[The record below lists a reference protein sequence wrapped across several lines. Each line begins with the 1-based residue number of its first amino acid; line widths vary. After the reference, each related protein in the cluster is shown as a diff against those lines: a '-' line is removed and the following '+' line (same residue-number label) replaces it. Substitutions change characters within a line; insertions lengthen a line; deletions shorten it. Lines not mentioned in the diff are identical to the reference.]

1 MANALPNYTYNST
14 LHLPILRIA
23 LVPSM
28 NFISRTFALFFAFS
42 LSGQAAQ
49 PTFEYRLQNGLK
61 LIVKP
66 DRRAPVVVSQIWYRV
81 GSMDE
86 INGKTGVAHV
96 LEHMMFKGT
105 KAVPAGEFSRLIAQA
120 GGRENAFTSL
130 DYTAYFQQLAKEKLP
145 LALRLEAD
153 RMRNL
158 RISDAEFAK
167 EIKVVME
174 ERRGRTED
182 EPQAQV
188 YENLA
193 SVAFRTSP
201 YRNPIIGWMSDL
213 QAMNADDAR
222 AWYDVWYAPNN
233 ATLVIVGDVE
243 PEAVQRLAKQ
253 YFGAIRTASLPLR
266 TKRSEPTPRGIQ
278 RIVVKAP
285 AKLPSL
291 LMAYH
296 VPNLINVQND
306 VEPYALEMLAGVL
319 DAGASSRL
327 TQRVVRER
335 RIANEVGASYDS
347 ISRLPSL
354 FTLNG
359 VPSEGKSVAEL
370 EAALRAEID
379 EIKQK
384 GVGQEELERMKAQI
398 IAAQVYQRDSMFY
411 QAMVIGEFETVGHSH
426 RDIDIVNEKLKQITP
441 EQVQAVARKYLIDDA
456 LTVAVLEPQPLE
468 TTGAAKPVAGGH
480 GR

>member
-1 MANALPNYTYNST
+1 MSPDCIARSMKFLVKT
-14 LHLPILRIA
+14 L
-23 LVPSM
+23 
-28 NFISRTFALFFAFS
+28 ALFF
-42 LSGQAAQ
+42 LSSQIAQAAQ
-49 PTFEYRLQNGLK
+49 PTFEYRLPNGLK

-86 INGKTGVAHV
+86 ISGKTGVAHV

-105 KAVPAGEFSRLIAQA
+105 KAVPAGEFSRLIAAA

-130 DYTAYFQQLAKEKLP
+130 DYTAYFQQLSKDKLP

-158 RISDAEFAK
+158 RISDGEFAK
-167 EIKVVME
+167 EVKVVME

-182 EPQAQV
+182 EPQALV

-193 SVAFRTSP
+193 AVAYRTSP
-201 YRNPIIGWMSDL
+201 YRNPIIGWMGDL
-213 QAMNADDAR
+213 QALRADDAR
-222 AWYDVWYAPNN
+222 DWYNSWYAPNN
-233 ATLVIVGDVE
+233 ATLVVVGDVE
-243 PEAVQRLAKQ
+243 PQTVHRLVNQ
-253 YFGAIRTASLPLR
+253 YFGPLR
-266 TKRSEPTPRGIQ
+266 SIRLAPRSKRPDPAPRGIQ

-296 VPNLINVQND
+296 APNLVDVQND
-306 VEPYALEMLAGVL
+306 SEPYALEMLAGVL

-327 TQRVVRER
+327 TQRLVRER
-335 RIANEVGASYDS
+335 RIANDVGAGYDS
-347 ISRLPSL
+347 FSRLPSL
-354 FTLNG
+354 FTLSG

-370 EAALRAEID
+370 ESALRAEID
-379 EIKQK
+379 DIKQN
-384 GVGQEELERMKAQI
+384 GIGQEELERMKAQI

-411 QAMVIGEFETVGHSH
+411 QAMLIGEFETIGHSY
-426 RDIDIVNEKLKQITP
+426 RDIDLVNEKLKQVTP
-441 EQVQAVARKYLIDDA
+441 AQVQAVARKYLVDDS
-456 LTVAVLEPQPLE
+456 LTVAVLDPQPLDPKA
-468 TTGAAKPVAGGH
+468 AAKPTASGH

>member
-1 MANALPNYTYNST
+1 MEKWVKQTTSIILHQGVNLSGFPLLCMKLCART
-14 LHLPILRIA
+14 L
-23 LVPSM
+23 
-28 NFISRTFALFFAFS
+28 ALFFAFAVAAH
-42 LSGQAAQ
+42 AAQ
-49 PTFEYRLQNGLK
+49 PTFEQRLPNGLK

-86 INGKTGVAHV
+86 VSGKTGVAHV

-105 KAVPAGEFSRLIAQA
+105 KAVPAGEFSRLIAAA

-130 DYTAYFQQLAKEKLP
+130 DYTAYFQQLSKDKLP

-158 RISDAEFAK
+158 QISDAEFAK
-167 EIKVVME
+167 EVKVVME

-182 EPQAQV
+182 EPQALL

-193 SVAFRTSP
+193 AVAYRTSP
-201 YRNPIIGWMSDL
+201 YRNPIIGWMDDL
-213 QAMNADDAR
+213 QNLRADDAR
-222 AWYDVWYAPNN
+222 DWYKTWYAPNN

-243 PEAVQRLAKQ
+243 PAAVRRLVEQ
-253 YFGAIRTASLPLR
+253 YFGPIRPSRLPDR
-266 TKRSEPTPRGIQ
+266 AKRREPAPRGIQ

-296 VPNLINVQND
+296 VPNLVNVQGD
-306 VEPYALEMLAGVL
+306 SEPYALEMLAGVL

-327 TQRVVRER
+327 TQRLVRER
-335 RIANEVGASYDS
+335 RIANDVGVGYDAL
-347 ISRLPSL
+347 SRLPSL
-354 FTLNG
+354 FTLSG
-359 VPSEGKSVAEL
+359 VPSEGKTVAEL
-370 EAALRAEID
+370 ESALRAEID
-379 EIKQK
+379 DIKQN
-384 GVGQEELERMKAQI
+384 GIGQDELERMRAQI

-411 QAMVIGEFETVGHSH
+411 QAMLIGEYETIGYSH
-426 RDIDIVNEKLKQITP
+426 RDIDAINEKLKQVTP
-441 EQVQAVARKYLIDDA
+441 AQVQAVARKYLIDDA
-456 LTVAVLEPQPLE
+456 LTIAVLDPQPLE
-468 TTGAAKPVAGGH
+468 AAAAAKSGGGRH